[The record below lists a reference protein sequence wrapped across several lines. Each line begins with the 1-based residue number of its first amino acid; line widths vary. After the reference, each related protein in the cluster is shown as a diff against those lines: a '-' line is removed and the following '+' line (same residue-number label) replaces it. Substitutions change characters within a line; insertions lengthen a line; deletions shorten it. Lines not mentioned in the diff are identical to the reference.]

1 MGAALSLI
9 DIGITSRLQRQ
20 MWQGEEVR
28 PQDSN
33 AVSSGHRT
41 LDAALP
47 GMGWTSGSVTEVLIE
62 ESGVGE
68 IRLLER
74 SIRELTVKTNRTV
87 VFIAPPWQPNLT
99 AFRTMKIP
107 TGKLVWVKA
116 PEDQVLWAAEQT
128 LKQEGIGAVLIWL
141 PEARPEAVRRLQVA
155 AQESQA
161 LAFLFRPLKAAR
173 QSSAA
178 PLRMVCK
185 PTLPANAQTMN
196 RREWMHAVMLEID
209 IIKRRGPLLGKPLQ
223 LRLPVLKPALPEH
236 IRRADQARRA
246 KLAKAEEAREA
257 RAKEARAKEAKAKE
271 AKAKLAKAKEAREV
285 RHVVDSGDIAAF
297 IARSRQA
304 AIDAL
309 RIGEFDFAWSEI
321 DAD

>member
-1 MGAALSLI
+1 MGAALSLV
-9 DIGITSRLQRQ
+9 DIGVTSRLQQQ
-20 MWQGEEVR
+20 MWRGEENC
-28 PQDSN
+28 PQDSDV
-33 AVSSGHRT
+33 VSSGYRT
-41 LDAALP
+41 LDLALP
-47 GMGWTSGSVTEVLIE
+47 GIGWTSGSVTEVLIE

-68 IRLLER
+68 IRMLER
-74 SIRELTVKTNRTV
+74 SIRDLTANKSRSV
-87 VFIAPPWQPNLT
+87 VFIAPPWKPNWT
-99 AFRTMKIP
+99 AFRAMKIP
-107 TGKLVWVKA
+107 TSKLVWVKA
-116 PEDQVLWAAEQT
+116 PEDQVLWAAEQA

-141 PEARPEAVRRLQVA
+141 PDARPEAVRRLQVA
-155 AQESQA
+155 AQESKA
-161 LAFLFRPLKAAR
+161 LAFLFRPLKAAK

-196 RREWMHAVMLEID
+196 RREWMSTVMLEID
-209 IIKRRGPLLGKPLQ
+209 IIKRRGPLLIKPLQ

-246 KLAKAEEAREA
+246 KAEHEV
-257 RAKEARAKEAKAKE
+257 K
-271 AKAKLAKAKEAREV
+271 EV

-297 IARSRQA
+297 IARSSQA

-309 RIGEFDFAWSEI
+309 GAGEYDFAWSEL

>member
-1 MGAALSLI
+1 MGAALSLV
-9 DIGITSRLQRQ
+9 DIGVTYRLQQQ
-20 MWQGEEVR
+20 MWRGEEIY
-28 PQDSN
+28 PQDSDV
-33 AVSSGHRT
+33 VSSGYRM
-41 LDAALP
+41 LDLALP
-47 GMGWTSGSVTEVLIE
+47 GTGWTSGSVTEVLIE

-68 IRLLER
+68 IRMLEH
-74 SIRELTVKTNRTV
+74 SIRDLTANKSRSV
-87 VFIAPPWQPNLT
+87 VFIAPQWQPNWT
-99 AFRTMKIP
+99 AFRAMKIP
-107 TGKLVWVKA
+107 TSKLVWVKA
-116 PEDQVLWAAEQT
+116 PEDQVLWAAEQA

-141 PEARPEAVRRLQVA
+141 PDARPEAVRRLQVA
-155 AQESQA
+155 AQESKA
-161 LAFLFRPLKAAR
+161 LAFLFRPLKAAK

-196 RREWMHAVMLEID
+196 RREWMSTVMLEID
-209 IIKRRGPLLGKPLQ
+209 IIKRRGPLLIKPLQ

-246 KLAKAEEAREA
+246 KAEREV
-257 RAKEARAKEAKAKE
+257 K
-271 AKAKLAKAKEAREV
+271 EV

-297 IARSRQA
+297 IARSSQA

-309 RIGEFDFAWSEI
+309 GAGEYDFAWSEL